1 MSWSDLAQTNQELAE
16 FGRNRFA
23 SEVAFLATLRKDGS
37 PRVHP
42 VTPIIGDERL
52 FVFME
57 PTSPKSHD
65 LRHDS
70 RYSLHRSVDDPG
82 GGEGEFFVSGRANP
96 IEDPAIRKIAADS
109 ASYEIVDRYV
119 LFELEV
125 DAAVSTIY
133 ADDGESI
140 RDRWKRE
147 G

>member
-42 VTPIIGDERL
+42 VTPIIGDERP

-65 LRHDS
+65 LRRDS
-70 RYSLHRSVDDPG
+70 RYALYCSV
-82 GGEGEFFVSGRANP
+82 
-96 IEDPAIRKIAADS
+96 ADS
-109 ASYEIVDRYV
+109 AGYEIVDRYV

-125 DAAVSTIY
+125 DAAFSTVY